1 VRRGAASCRAV
12 LRSCSVAA
20 VVRGVLAGVVT
31 AELSGVAERHRCGN
45 PSGIWASQPAVAVAV
60 GAVRTPDTPLVALS
74 ASTGRADVR
83 CPRDRCPRDRCD
95 QEVRMDTRPVSA
107 ASASALSAPGWI
119 LEYVGAAGQLT
130 FGRIGCDVSLGP
142 RAAWSSLPNLGLAGK
157 DGRALA
163 VRGSHEGRR
172 QTWAAAAHTQRL
184 RRRARHLADQGV
196 SLAPGCR
203 RLAENH

>member
-1 VRRGAASCRAV
+1 
-12 LRSCSVAA
+12 
-20 VVRGVLAGVVT
+20 
-31 AELSGVAERHRCGN
+31 
-45 PSGIWASQPAVAVAV
+45 
-60 GAVRTPDTPLVALS
+60 
-74 ASTGRADVR
+74 
-83 CPRDRCPRDRCD
+83 
-95 QEVRMDTRPVSA
+95 MDTRPVSA

-119 LEYVGAAGQLT
+119 LACVGAAGQLT

-172 QTWAAAAHTQRL
+172 QTWAAAAHAHRL

-203 RLAENH
+203 WLAENHEKEQVLTSPRRCVLSKLPAWCPTHRLTGSGDHSPWSLCCVGPVSSSAGEPIRFGGGVGCGRIAAAVHEAHGPLGADSGLTSNNSGGRDRV